1 MIFNSPTVILAYH
14 RVCHLDFDPQLLS
27 VSPEH
32 FKSQMLAIKKYY
44 NPIGLNEVCRKK
56 VLFGLPR
63 VAITFDDGYADN
75 LYFAKP
81 ILEELGIPAT
91 FFVTSGMVGSNHEFW
106 WDELENIFL
115 SSYAIPPVLNLEIAG
130 KIHSWSD
137 LDTSDDSKKNNWNVL
152 DVAKDK
158 INPRQKAYLELSAL
172 IHPLGYIEREKVL
185 KNLFGWA
192 SRAREARLT
201 HKALTAPEVKELNKG
216 GLIEVGAH
224 SVRHELFF
232 ELSKDAQ
239 KYEISTSKNQLEGLL
254 QCEVGSFAYPFG
266 GKSHYSLWSP
276 SLVREAGFKCAC
288 SNFPGLVNSKTDPFQ
303 LPRFLVRNWS
313 GVEFSSHFKK
323 WLRS

>member
-1 MIFNSPTVILAYH
+1 MIFNPPTLILAYH
-14 RVCHLDFDPQLLS
+14 RVCHLDFDPQLLA
-27 VSPEH
+27 VSPDH
-32 FKSQMLAIKKYY
+32 FKSQMLVIKKYCT
-44 NPIGLNEVCRKK
+44 PIRLNEVGSKK

-81 ILEELGIPAT
+81 ILEELEIPAT
-91 FFVTSGMVGSNHEFW
+91 FFVTSGMVGSNREFW

-115 SSYAIPPVLNLEIAG
+115 SSFAISPILNLEVAG
-130 KIHSWSD
+130 KIHSWSE
-137 LDTSDDSKKNNWNVL
+137 LDAPDHSKKNNWNVL
-152 DVAKDK
+152 DAAKHK

-172 IHPLGYIEREKVL
+172 IHPLNHIERENVL
-185 KNLFGWA
+185 TNLFDWA
-192 SRAREARLT
+192 SRTREARLT
-201 HKALTAPEVKELNKG
+201 HKALTAPEVKELNEG
-216 GLIEVGAH
+216 GLVEVGAH

-239 KYEISTSKNQLEGLL
+239 KYEISTSKNQLEELL

-266 GKSHYSLWSP
+266 GKSHYSVLSP
-276 SLVREAGFKCAC
+276 SLVREAGFKRAC
-288 SNFPGLVNSKTDPFQ
+288 SNFPGLVNGKTDPFQ

-313 GVEFSSHFKK
+313 GAEFSSHFKK